1 MCVHPFLKLAQRLD
15 GSGGVVEHHG
25 AHGDRVRA
33 REQHFHDV
41 AAGAD
46 AAHAEDGH
54 GDRAAYLI
62 DHADRDREHRRAG
75 QAAHDVGQD
84 GTALFDVDA
93 HAEQGVDERERVRAG
108 RLGRTGDL
116 GNVGHIRGQLDDE
129 RLFRLCLCRRND
141 LLDHFRLRAEGHA
154 AAFYVR
160 AGDVH
165 LDEVDVRV
173 RDLFDHAL
181 VFLDRVARDVGDDL
195 RVVLTQEGDL
205 LLDDAVDAR
214 VLQAD
219 AVENALRG
227 LRDARRMI
235 AEALGRGQTLDADAA
250 ELGQVEELAVFMTEA
265 KRAGCGRDGVFQLH
279 AAEIYS

>member
-1 MCVHPFLKLAQRLD
+1 MSESASAPADSAARAISAMSVTFGDSLTM
-15 GSGGVVEHHG
+15 SG
-25 AHGDRVRA
+25 
-33 REQHFHDV
+33 F
-41 AAGAD
+41 
-46 AAHAEDGH
+46 
-54 GDRAAYLI
+54 
-62 DHADRDREHRRAG
+62 
-75 QAAHDVGQD
+75 
-84 GTALFDVDA
+84 F
-93 HAEQGVDERERVRAG
+93 
-108 RLGRTGDL
+108 
-116 GNVGHIRGQLDDE
+116 
-129 RLFRLCLCRRND
+129 
-141 LLDHFRLRAEGHA
+141 EGHA

-205 LLDDAVDAR
+205 LLDEAVDAG
-214 VLQAD
+214 VLEAD
-219 AVENALRG
+219 TVEDALRG
-227 LRDARRMI
+227 LRDAGRGV